1 MKLVK
6 GFINRIRTSD
16 YTKSLLVLTG
26 GTFIAQLIPIIFYP
40 IIGRLFTP
48 DQIGT
53 AAIFSQI
60 AAILAILVTGGYT
73 YSIFISKSKEEA
85 FNIIVLVLSLSIF
98 VLSVICLT
106 FYFLRD
112 EIHLLLNEPLFVK
125 LFFIPIL
132 IALFIVI
139 YQCYNEWCVKN
150 KYFKQLS
157 VNKLVNSSSLSIAET
172 LFGCMNSLVLGNGK
186 VYGELIGRGISA
198 FSCLFSMFVKDRNL
212 YKIVSLSVVEE
223 CLTKY
228 IRFPKYVMTG
238 KLINSVSCAIPLF
251 YLGAVFTKE
260 ELGFFSMSNTI
271 IAVPI
276 SIITIAV
283 SDAYRQ
289 RANEDYNNYG
299 SCRNILVKTIVPI
312 SIISLVGFSILF
324 IISPF
329 LFEIILGSQ
338 WINAGIYT
346 RYLIP
351 MVAISFVTEVIR
363 PTLIIAS
370 KQSYDF
376 IWQLL
381 FLFSM
386 LLLIVI
392 SNLYRDIYVFLLFFS
407 GIKSLLFL
415 LQFYWCYR
423 YSVK

>member
-172 LFGCMNSLVLGNGK
+172 CLG
-186 VYGELIGRGISA
+186 V
-198 FSCLFSMFVKDRNL
+198 
-212 YKIVSLSVVEE
+212 
-223 CLTKY
+223 
-228 IRFPKYVMTG
+228 
-238 KLINSVSCAIPLF
+238 
-251 YLGAVFTKE
+251 
-260 ELGFFSMSNTI
+260 
-271 IAVPI
+271 
-276 SIITIAV
+276 
-283 SDAYRQ
+283 
-289 RANEDYNNYG
+289 
-299 SCRNILVKTIVPI
+299 
-312 SIISLVGFSILF
+312 
-324 IISPF
+324 
-329 LFEIILGSQ
+329 
-338 WINAGIYT
+338 
-346 RYLIP
+346 
-351 MVAISFVTEVIR
+351 
-363 PTLIIAS
+363 
-370 KQSYDF
+370 
-376 IWQLL
+376 
-381 FLFSM
+381 
-386 LLLIVI
+386 
-392 SNLYRDIYVFLLFFS
+392 
-407 GIKSLLFL
+407 
-415 LQFYWCYR
+415 
-423 YSVK
+423 

>member
-1 MKLVK
+1 M
-6 GFINRIRTSD
+6 
-16 YTKSLLVLTG
+16 
-26 GTFIAQLIPIIFYP
+26 
-40 IIGRLFTP
+40 
-48 DQIGT
+48 
-53 AAIFSQI
+53 
-60 AAILAILVTGGYT
+60 
-73 YSIFISKSKEEA
+73 
-85 FNIIVLVLSLSIF
+85 
-98 VLSVICLT
+98 
-106 FYFLRD
+106 
-112 EIHLLLNEPLFVK
+112 
-125 LFFIPIL
+125 
-132 IALFIVI
+132 
-139 YQCYNEWCVKN
+139 
-150 KYFKQLS
+150 
-157 VNKLVNSSSLSIAET
+157 
-172 LFGCMNSLVLGNGK
+172 
-186 VYGELIGRGISA
+186 
-198 FSCLFSMFVKDRNL
+198 
-212 YKIVSLSVVEE
+212 SLSVVKE

-299 SCRNILVKTIVPI
+299 SCRHILVKTIVPV

-386 LLLIVI
+386 LLLIFI

>member
-186 VYGELIGRGISA
+186 IYGELIGRGISV

-212 YKIVSLSVVEE
+212 YKIVSLSVVKE

-299 SCRNILVKTIVPI
+299 SCRHILVKTIVPV

-386 LLLIVI
+386 LLLIFI

-423 YSVK
+423 YSIK

>member
-48 DQIGT
+48 DQIGS

-212 YKIVSLSVVEE
+212 YKIVSLSVV
-223 CLTKY
+223 
-228 IRFPKYVMTG
+228 
-238 KLINSVSCAIPLF
+238 NSVSCAIPLF

-299 SCRNILVKTIVPI
+299 SCRHILVKTIVPV

>member
-186 VYGELIGRGISA
+186 IYGELIGRGISA
-198 FSCLFSMFVKDRNL
+198 FSCLFSMFVKDINL
-212 YKIVSLSVVEE
+212 YKIVSLSVVKE

-299 SCRNILVKTIVPI
+299 SCRHILVKTIVPV

-386 LLLIVI
+386 LLLIFI

-423 YSVK
+423 YSIK